1 MEEAKFSTNIKYRYQ
16 GFECQFTMRADQ
28 GSAAELLDLAHK
40 AVTWLSA
47 HGAVP
52 GNGNGSYK
60 KEPEKAVQEKRLCP
74 VCHQDDQLRLI
85 EFTPKG
91 SQKSMAKFKCERCN
105 KWLPNGIG
113 TPTSEELEAYRVAR
127 QKQVDQDIKDLWG

>member
-1 MEEAKFSTNIKYRYQ
+1 VEEAKFSSNIKYRYQ

-40 AVTWLSA
+40 AVTWLKN

-52 GNGNGSYK
+52 GNGNGYQAK
-60 KEPEKAVQEKRLCP
+60 KEPEKSPSQRLCS
-74 VCHQDDQLRLI
+74 VCHKDDSLRLI
-85 EFTPKG
+85 QFTPKG
-91 SQKSMAKFKCERCN
+91 SSKSIAKFKCERCN

-113 TPTSEELEAYRVAR
+113 TPSEEEIPGILAAQAE
-127 QKQVDQDIKDLWG
+127 QDKKLWD

>member
-28 GSAAELLDLAHK
+28 GSPAELLDLAFK
-40 AVTWLSA
+40 AVTWLKD

-60 KEPEKAVQEKRLCP
+60 KEPEKSVPEKRLCP
-74 VCHQDDQLRLI
+74 VCHKDDSLRLI
-85 EFTPKG
+85 QFTPKG
-91 SQKSMAKFKCERCN
+91 SSKSIAKFKCERCN

-113 TPTSEELEAYRVAR
+113 TPSEEEIPAILAA
-127 QKQVDQDIKDLWG
+127 QAQQDKKLWD